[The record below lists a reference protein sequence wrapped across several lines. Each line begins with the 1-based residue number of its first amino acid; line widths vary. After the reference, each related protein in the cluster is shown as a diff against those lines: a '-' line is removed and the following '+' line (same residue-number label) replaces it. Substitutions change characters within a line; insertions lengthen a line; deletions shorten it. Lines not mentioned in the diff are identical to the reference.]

1 MRIMVQGTSS
11 SCGKSITVAALC
23 RIFYQDGYRV
33 CPFKS
38 QNMSLNSYV
47 DDEGLEMGRA
57 QVLQAQAAGIQPR
70 AFMNPILLKPTTDK
84 KSQVIIMGRPYK
96 NMDAVEYFEYKANL
110 KDKIKEIY
118 KMIERNFD
126 IVVIEGAG
134 SPAEINLKENDIV
147 NMGMADI
154 ANSKVILVAD
164 IDKGGVFASIY
175 GTYMLLEDEER
186 KRIKGIII
194 NKFRGDKLLLKS
206 GIEKIESLINVPVI
220 GIVPYFNL
228 KLEDEDAAGY
238 RKEKANGKI
247 NIRVINLPRISNFT
261 DFDAFMFDED
271 VTIKFIDRPI
281 ELEGADMVIIPGSKN
296 TLEDLRWLKVSG
308 FYDELLK
315 FDGIVFGICG
325 GYQMMGNKVIDVEGW
340 ETQKGDF
347 EEGLKF
353 FDTTTFLLGDK
364 KTRNIS
370 GQAFGKRIKGYEIH
384 MGKTINNKNPFVE
397 INFEKENYLDGDYKD
412 NKYFG
417 TYVHGIFD
425 SGEFRSFILNLIRD
439 KKGIRIKKSVDLD
452 EKREE
457 ELNKLAD
464 IFRQNVD
471 IDFIYELMKEEE

>member
-23 RIFYQDGYRV
+23 RIFNQDGYRV

-47 DDEGLEMGRA
+47 DDDGLEMGRA
-57 QVLQAQAAGIQPR
+57 QVLQAQAAGIKPR
-70 AFMNPILLKPTTDK
+70 AFMNPILLKPTTDR
-84 KSQVIIMGRPYK
+84 KSQVIIMGRPFK
-96 NMDAVEYFEYKANL
+96 NMDAAEYFSYKVSL
-110 KDKIKEIY
+110 KDRIKEIY
-118 KMIERNFD
+118 KKIEENFD

-134 SPAEINLKENDIV
+134 SPAEINLKDNDIV
-147 NMGMADI
+147 NMGMAEI

-175 GTYMLLEDEER
+175 GTYMLLDEDER

-194 NKFRGDKLLLKS
+194 NKFRGDKSLLKS

-228 KLEDEDAAGY
+228 KLEDEDGAGF
-238 RKEKANGKI
+238 RKEKIDGEI

-271 VTIKFIDRPI
+271 VNIRFIEKPN
-281 ELEGADMVIIPGSKN
+281 EVEGADMVIIPGSKN

-308 FYDELLK
+308 FYEKLLN
-315 FDGIVFGICG
+315 FDGIIFGICG
-325 GYQMMGNKVIDVEGW
+325 GYQMMGRKVIDEEGW
-340 ETQKGDF
+340 ETIKGDE
-347 EEGLKF
+347 EEGLGF
-353 FDTTTFLLGDK
+353 FETITFLLGDK
-364 KTRNIS
+364 KTRNVT
-370 GQAFGKRIKGYEIH
+370 GQAFGKNIKGYEIH

-397 INFEKENYLDGDYKD
+397 ICFDKEKYLDGDYKE

-417 TYVHGIFD
+417 TYLHGIFD
-425 SGEFRSFILNLIRD
+425 SGEFRSFILNLLRS
-439 KKGIRIKKSVDLD
+439 KKGLTIKKSFDLE
-452 EKREE
+452 EKRQE
-457 ELNKLAD
+457 ELNKLAE

-471 IDFIYELMKEEE
+471 INFIYKLMKEED